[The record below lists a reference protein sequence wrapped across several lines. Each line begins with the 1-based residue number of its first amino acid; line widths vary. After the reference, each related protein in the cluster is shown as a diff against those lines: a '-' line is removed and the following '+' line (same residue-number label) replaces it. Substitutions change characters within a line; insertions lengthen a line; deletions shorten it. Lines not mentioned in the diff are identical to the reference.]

1 MSKAFCKISLHHQ
14 ALNKTNNTEFTNDTK
29 LRIKN

>member
-1 MSKAFCKISLHHQ
+1 MSEAFCQISLHHQ

-29 LRIKN
+29 L